1 MAMRTTPTP
10 ERPVTSTRARP
21 RGAALLAC
29 GAAAMLT
36 ACEGTQTVDG
46 ILAPSALSATGGVG
60 VGGSGGSVTIVRGQA
75 DLLGSW
81 TRVSASA
88 AGVLTEQTFTFSGDG
103 SGARTTVT
111 RTALGVAIAV
121 DQAPFTWNAGG
132 GILQLRFIRQGSVDT
147 IVRSSYVLLADV
159 AATVL
164 RLDGAEY
171 VRSGG

>member
-1 MAMRTTPTP
+1 MREIPSTIPAP
-10 ERPVTSTRARP
+10 ERRGFGTRRP
-21 RGAALLAC
+21 SAALLAC
-29 GAAAMLT
+29 AAAAMLT

-46 ILAPSALSATGGVG
+46 ILAPSALSARGGG
-60 VGGSGGSVTIVRGQA
+60 PTGSGGSVTIVRGQA

-81 TRVSASA
+81 TRVSGSG

-111 RTALGVAIAV
+111 RTALGVPIAV
-121 DQAPFTWNAGG
+121 EQAPFTWNAGG

-159 AATVL
+159 YATVL